1 MPIACGTLS
10 YREAPLERAL
20 EGIRQAGFQAVE
32 LGCVC
37 GYCEHIRPEEMDREA
52 VRRLADLLQRQGL
65 AVVSLAGHVDLQYP
79 LLGKGSEAADRGFE
93 LLRRRADVAEQLL
106 VPIVNSGLGVAEPGE
121 NLEPFYA
128 RLATL
133 LDYFQQRGVKLGL
146 ESHAGLTETARA
158 SLELCRQM
166 GSPALGINYDAAN
179 VRYYTGQ
186 DPVADL
192 EACDADL
199 ADHLIHVHI
208 KDHAGGRG
216 EWNFPPLGEGQVDF
230 QSLVRIFRRIGFTGP
245 YSLEIEFLG
254 PDSSDPTP
262 EIIDRGVAHS
272 YRFMRDLGIET
283 G

>member
-1 MPIACGTLS
+1 MHIACGTLS

-20 EGIRQAGFQAVE
+20 EGIRRAGFQAVE

-37 GYCEHIRPEEMDREA
+37 GYCEHVRPEAMDRAA
-52 VRRLADLLQRQGL
+52 VERLSDLLRQHGL
-65 AVVSLAGHVDLQYP
+65 EVVSLAGHVDLQYP
-79 LLGKGSEAADRGFE
+79 LLGKGPEAADQGFE
-93 LLRRRADVAEQLL
+93 LLRRRADLAQALG
-106 VPIVNSGLGVAEPGE
+106 VPIVNSGLGVAAPGE

-158 SLELCRQM
+158 SLDLCRQM
-166 GSPALGINYDAAN
+166 QNPALGINYDAAN

-192 EACDADL
+192 ESCDADL

-216 EWNFPPLGEGQVDF
+216 EGNFPPLGEGHVDF
-230 QSLVRIFRRIGFTGP
+230 AGLLRSFRRLGFHGP

-254 PDSSDPTP
+254 PDSTDPTP
-262 EIIDRGVAHS
+262 GIIDDGVARS
-272 YRFMRDLGIET
+272 YRFIRDLGLED